1 MRKGSIK
8 SDRINREVERTLS
21 EVIRSELKDPR
32 IHPMTS
38 VTGAEVTMDL
48 KYCRV
53 SVSVLASDEEKA
65 ATMEGL
71 KQARA
76 FLRKRLAETVNLRN
90 TPELRFVLDEG
101 IEYGMH
107 LSKLIEDVSEAD
119 RKVIAEREKN
129 GEDPAEASGSAP
141 ENA

>member
-38 VTGAEVTMDL
+38 VTSAEVMMDL
-48 KYCRV
+48 KYCKV
-53 SVSVLASDEEKA
+53 LVSVLASDEEKA

-71 KQARA
+71 KQARP

-90 TPELRFVLDEG
+90 TPELKFVLDEG
-101 IEYGMH
+101 IEYSMH
-107 LSKLIEDVSEAD
+107 LSKLIEDVSAAD
-119 RKVIAEREKN
+119 RKVISEREEKEKE
-129 GEDPAEASGSAP
+129 GEEANSPKEAQ
-141 ENA
+141 

>member
-32 IHPMTS
+32 IHPLTS
-38 VTGAEVTMDL
+38 VTGASVTTDL
-48 KYCRV
+48 KYCKV
-53 SVSVLASDEEKA
+53 FVSVLSSDEDKA
-65 ATMEGL
+65 STMEGL
-71 KQARA
+71 KHARP

-90 TPELRFVLDEG
+90 TPELKFVLDEG

-107 LSKLIEDVSEAD
+107 LSKLIEEVSAAD
-119 RKVIAEREKN
+119 EKVISEREKT
-129 GEDPAEASGSAP
+129 DEAL
-141 ENA
+141 

>member
-32 IHPMTS
+32 IHPLTS
-38 VTGAEVTMDL
+38 VTGAEVTTDL
-48 KYCRV
+48 KYCKV
-53 SVSVLASDEEKA
+53 FVSVLSNDEDKAS
-65 ATMEGL
+65 TMEGL

-107 LSKLIEDVSEAD
+107 LSKLIEDVSAAD
-119 RKVIAEREKN
+119 RKTISEREKN
-129 GEDPAEASGSAP
+129 EEPSESPAENGGDK
-141 ENA
+141 